1 MSDIATLRIQP
12 TAVQRLTK
20 NSTFASG
27 YFLGPFFNQ
36 KKLSSSSIPD
46 KIFDHVQ
53 SPKRAPLVLIWGVR
67 YVRFMYMYAFP
78 CDVFTYVVPN
88 SRASVP
94 GHDSLLT
101 LMSVWMND
109 CDCWSVSILLEN
121 CFAVFLDL
129 LFLKHLITDR
139 RNSIDIKCAS
149 ISEHYVSTRYIPRNT
164 ESKTCAYRL

>member
-1 MSDIATLRIQP
+1 MSDITTLRIQP

-36 KKLSSSSIPD
+36 KKLSSSSLPD

-53 SPKRAPLVLIWGVR
+53 SPKRAPLIWGVR

-109 CDCWSVSILLEN
+109 CDCWSVSILFRRFSGFAFFKAFNYWSKKQHWYKVCKYLWTL
-121 CFAVFLDL
+121 CF
-129 LFLKHLITDR
+129 H
-139 RNSIDIKCAS
+139 SI
-149 ISEHYVSTRYIPRNT
+149 YTT
-164 ESKTCAYRL
+164 

>member
-1 MSDIATLRIQP
+1 MKLLIEFHNTVFYTRKLNESKLQTKFTIKSTLLHEINIMSDIATLRIQP
-12 TAVQRLTK
+12 TAVQHLLCNIWQKIQRLQAVI
-20 NSTFASG
+20 FRV
-27 YFLGPFFNQ
+27 LFNQ
-36 KKLSSSSIPD
+36 QKHSSSSLLD

-78 CDVFTYVVPN
+78 CDVFTYVVPK

-109 CDCWSVSILLEN
+109 CNCWSVSILLEN

-129 LFLKHLITDR
+129 LF
-139 RNSIDIKCAS
+139 
-149 ISEHYVSTRYIPRNT
+149 
-164 ESKTCAYRL
+164 

>member
-12 TAVQRLTK
+12 TAVQHLLCNIWQKIQRLQAVIFRVLFLISK
-20 NSTFASG
+20 NFHRP
-27 YFLGPFFNQ
+27 L
-36 KKLSSSSIPD
+36 PD

-109 CDCWSVSILLEN
+109 CNCWSVSILLEN

-129 LFLKHLITDR
+129 LF
-139 RNSIDIKCAS
+139 
-149 ISEHYVSTRYIPRNT
+149 
-164 ESKTCAYRL
+164 